1 MKILPIA
8 LAAALALAGC
18 SSAQPESPSQPETSA
33 SQSQASEPPSPSAPS
48 SLPAQPEGAV
58 PEFDFSVPQDR
69 YLFFTAGDQ
78 ESIFEIASGDV
89 FAGWTADSISFAGE
103 GAGPDPVNL
112 RASFTGS
119 VPLSGE
125 LVLFED
131 RLGGSTDLT
140 FYPDEESVA
149 AIPRF
154 YGEDLES
161 LYTITLEGISPGELE
176 SAFGEPLTRER
187 DLGGGEV
194 FTESYYPGCA
204 ILGTELFI
212 QIGSDGGGRPAV
224 GYVYTLTAALSPG
237 G

>member
-1 MKILPIA
+1 MKILSIA

-33 SQSQASEPPSPSAPS
+33 SQSQASEPTSPSSPS

-125 LVLFED
+125 I
-131 RLGGSTDLT
+131 RLYDDLSGSVGLT

>member
-1 MKILPIA
+1 MKILSIA

-33 SQSQASEPPSPSAPS
+33 SQSQASEPTSPSSPS

-131 RLGGSTDLT
+131 RQ
-140 FYPDEESVA
+140 
-149 AIPRF
+149 
-154 YGEDLES
+154 S

>member
-1 MKILPIA
+1 
-8 LAAALALAGC
+8 
-18 SSAQPESPSQPETSA
+18 
-33 SQSQASEPPSPSAPS
+33 
-48 SLPAQPEGAV
+48 QPEGAG

-69 YLFFTAGDQ
+69 YLFFTAGDP
-78 ESIFEIASGDV
+78 ESIFEIASGNV

-125 LVLFED
+125 I
-131 RLGGSTDLT
+131 RLYDDLSGSVGLT

-161 LYTITLEGISPGELE
+161 LYTITLEGISPEELE
-176 SAFGEPLTRER
+176 SAFGEPLTRDR
-187 DLGGGEV
+187 DQ
-194 FTESYYPGCA
+194 T
-204 ILGTELFI
+204 
-212 QIGSDGGGRPAV
+212 GRAS
-224 GYVYTLTAALSPG
+224 ARE
-237 G
+237 

>member
-18 SSAQPESPSQPETSA
+18 SSARPESPSQPEASAPQAQTSG
-33 SQSQASEPPSPSAPS
+33 SPSAPS
-48 SLPAQPEGAV
+48 SLSTQPEGAV
-58 PEFDFSVPQDR
+58 PEFDFSIPQDR
-69 YLFFTAGDQ
+69 YLFFIASDP
-78 ESIFEIASGDV
+78 ESIFEIASGDA

-103 GAGPDPVNL
+103 AAGPDPANL
-112 RASFTGS
+112 RASFSGS

-125 LVLFED
+125 I
-131 RLGGSTDLT
+131 RLYDDLSGSVGLT
-140 FYPDEESVA
+140 FYPDEESAA

-161 LYTITLEGISPGELE
+161 LYTITLEGISPEELE

-212 QIGSDGGGRPAV
+212 QIGSDGGGTPAI
-224 GYVYTLTAALSPG
+224 GYVYTLTAALSQEG
-237 G
+237 

>member
-33 SQSQASEPPSPSAPS
+33 SQAQASEPTSPSSPS

-69 YLFFTAGDQ
+69 YLFFTAGDP

-103 GAGPDPVNL
+103 GAGPDPANL
-112 RASFTGS
+112 RASFSGS

-125 LVLFED
+125 I
-131 RLGGSTDLT
+131 RLYDDLSGSVGLT

-187 DLGGGEV
+187 DLGGGEI
-194 FTESYYPGCA
+194 FTESYYPGCS

-212 QIGSDGGGRPAV
+212 QIGSDGGGTPAI
-224 GYVYTLTAALSPG
+224 GYVYTLTAALSQEG
-237 G
+237 